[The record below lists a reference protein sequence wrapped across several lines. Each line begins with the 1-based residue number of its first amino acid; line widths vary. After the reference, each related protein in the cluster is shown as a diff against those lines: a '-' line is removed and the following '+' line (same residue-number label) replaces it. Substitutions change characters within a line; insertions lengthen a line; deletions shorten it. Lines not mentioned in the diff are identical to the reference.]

1 MQKERKRLCLGSQ
14 GILARAII
22 VSVSL
27 EALAGTTGLVAQS
40 ALGAAGFFGGSTLVV
55 VGADVGV
62 GTATVGKVH
71 SEGRNTGDRC
81 GCCGGQVH
89 LVDSAGLPLSPVV
102 GVVHKALNSFNCA
115 TNAEGSYLL
124 QGDPNVDCKSQ
135 EWLWWY
141 AVPSAAWLAVYFAI
155 PACVLAWLNWTTHNI

>member
-62 GTATVGKVH
+62 AVGRGFGPIVVVKRPSSSSLEVPVGAEDVVAIARGVGRGVGTY
-71 SEGRNTGDRC
+71 E
-81 GCCGGQVH
+81 
-89 LVDSAGLPLSPVV
+89 
-102 GVVHKALNSFNCA
+102 
-115 TNAEGSYLL
+115 
-124 QGDPNVDCKSQ
+124 
-135 EWLWWY
+135 
-141 AVPSAAWLAVYFAI
+141 
-155 PACVLAWLNWTTHNI
+155 

>member
-1 MQKERKRLCLGSQ
+1 MRVLEVYRTNRHRYAKRKKGLCLGSQ

-89 LVDSAGLPLSPVV
+89 LVDSAGLPLSPQ
-102 GVVHKALNSFNCA
+102 C
-115 TNAEGSYLL
+115 
-124 QGDPNVDCKSQ
+124 
-135 EWLWWY
+135 
-141 AVPSAAWLAVYFAI
+141 
-155 PACVLAWLNWTTHNI
+155 